1 LEAGLSGPFS
11 VRREFS
17 EDEEIIMR
25 ATTLLRQQT
34 TELDQRLRDG
44 IADVS
49 DAEWRTRAAPN
60 TNLIGF
66 IYWHI
71 ARTQDAVVQTLIRGE
86 AALIT
91 REPWA
96 RMSGFPAAGNDG
108 IGTGISLAQAD
119 AIALAISRD
128 GLQSYC
134 AAVFAMTC
142 DWLET
147 LTDDELDH
155 RPDCLAHIAA
165 IPAYQT
171 SFWHRIAEAFAAESI
186 AEILGYYCIAHPYQ
200 HLAEIGLLT
209 QLLRAEG

>member
-1 LEAGLSGPFS
+1 
-11 VRREFS
+11 
-17 EDEEIIMR
+17 MR

-34 TELDQRLRDG
+34 AQLDLRLRDG

-49 DAEWRTRAAPN
+49 DAEWHTRAAPN

-66 IYWHI
+66 IYWHV
-71 ARTQDAVVQTLIRGE
+71 ARNQDAVVQTLIRGE
-86 AALIT
+86 PELIT
-91 REPWA
+91 LEPWA
-96 RMSGFPAAGNDG
+96 RMSGLPAGGNDG

-119 AIALAISRD
+119 AIALAATRD
-128 GLQSYC
+128 GMQAYS
-134 AAVFAMTC
+134 AAVFAMMS

-155 RPDCLAHIAA
+155 RPDCPAHIAA

-171 SFWHRIAEAFAAESI
+171 SFWHRIAQFFAAKSI

-209 QLLRAEG
+209 QLLRGEG

>member
-1 LEAGLSGPFS
+1 
-11 VRREFS
+11 
-17 EDEEIIMR
+17 MR

-34 TELDQRLRDG
+34 AQLDQRLRDG
-44 IADVS
+44 IVDVS

-66 IYWHI
+66 IYWHV
-71 ARTQDAVVQTLIRGE
+71 ARVQDVFVQTLIRGE
-86 AALIT
+86 PELIT

-96 RMSGFPAAGNDG
+96 RMSGLSAGGNDG
-108 IGTGISLAQAD
+108 VGTGISLAQAD
-119 AIALAISRD
+119 AIALATTRD
-128 GLQSYC
+128 SLQSYS

-155 RPDCLAHIAA
+155 RPDCRAKIAA

-171 SFWHRIAEAFAAESI
+171 SYWHQIAQAFAAKSI
-186 AEILGYYCIAHPYQ
+186 AEILGYYCIGHPYQ

-209 QLLRAEG
+209 QLLRGES